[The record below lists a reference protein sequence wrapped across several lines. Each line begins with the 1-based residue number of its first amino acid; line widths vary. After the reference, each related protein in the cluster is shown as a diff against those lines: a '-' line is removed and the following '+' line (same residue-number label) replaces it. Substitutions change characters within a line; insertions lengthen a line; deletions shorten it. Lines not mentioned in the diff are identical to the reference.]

1 MVFGLTDY
9 LSSDLQI
16 FSSTINGIIPIFTEE
31 LKSLLKVK
39 EENEKA
45 GLKPIFIPI
54 FIKLRLWHS
63 VPSLYGKQGES
74 GNSDRFYSGG
84 LQNHCGW

>member
-16 FSSTINGIIPIFTEE
+16 FLSTINGIIPIFTEE
-31 LKSLLKVK
+31 LKSLLKKVK

-45 GLKPIFIPI
+45 GLKPIFTPI

-63 VPSLYGKQGES
+63 VTSLYGK
-74 GNSDRFYSGG
+74 
-84 LQNHCGW
+84 